1 MCASVFRL
9 FGGRAMIWWIV
20 AGAIC
25 VFLVTAAVMIRVRGV
40 EGVAEICCLYT
51 DVDITTG
58 RVRQTRYF
66 FGFR

>member
-1 MCASVFRL
+1 
-9 FGGRAMIWWIV
+9 MIWWIV